1 MTISSFLVNK
11 NIPNRLDGISSS
23 ERELVKGFRG
33 YLTSVEGTRIL
44 SISDRGYYDMP
55 YTTRWSDSYKKK
67 MIGKMYAVEEYC
79 KHSGK
84 GVITLLTLTGYQ
96 DGNSSIN
103 TLRKTN
109 TREELFGD
117 SQEKS
122 GLKGGWRLLS
132 NLIAKTCPDLEN
144 LWVIEPHKSG
154 YPHMHVAVLGYIPKE
169 MQERLARLWSE
180 KYHVGSKEHGI
191 NFSVKSIKES
201 VQSIRNYLMKY
212 ISKGIGAGGN
222 HTWTAAEWVYHAIA
236 WKHQHR
242 YIGMSR
248 SISRYCT
255 AYRLRFK
262 FQRYMRYIQDLMMGD
277 YDHKLPELP
286 VDKAGLLKAI
296 QRFRWRAPHD
306 NPPPKEERWFCT
318 FIKSNGI
325 LTPIRKSPY
334 FDMIV
339 SPETVRLINAW
350 LSQAVGYSDQFL
362 KVSKTQ
368 WNLGLGLS
376 NSTGQTTII

>member
-1 MTISSFLVNK
+1 
-11 NIPNRLDGISSS
+11 
-23 ERELVKGFRG
+23 
-33 YLTSVEGTRIL
+33 
-44 SISDRGYYDMP
+44 
-55 YTTRWSDSYKKK
+55 
-67 MIGKMYAVEEYC
+67 
-79 KHSGK
+79 
-84 GVITLLTLTGYQ
+84 
-96 DGNSSIN
+96 
-103 TLRKTN
+103 
-109 TREELFGD
+109 
-117 SQEKS
+117 
-122 GLKGGWRLLS
+122 
-132 NLIAKTCPDLEN
+132 
-144 LWVIEPHKSG
+144 
-154 YPHMHVAVLGYIPKE
+154 
-169 MQERLARLWSE
+169 
-180 KYHVGSKEHGI
+180 
-191 NFSVKSIKES
+191 
-201 VQSIRNYLMKY
+201 
-212 ISKGIGAGGN
+212 
-222 HTWTAAEWVYHAIA
+222 
-236 WKHQHR
+236 
-242 YIGMSR
+242 
-248 SISRYCT
+248 
-255 AYRLRFK
+255 
-262 FQRYMRYIQDLMMGD
+262 MGD